1 MSPVA
6 FFANLQAALERRRQ
20 TGMEKAR
27 KEGFE
32 LLLLG
37 CAAFLLIGIAW
48 GVLTSHPTVDFRPG
62 YWSARTLLNGGDPYK
77 PEDVLRTYH
86 TDGGDR
92 AGDPAADL
100 VPIAHGQYPPSEFV
114 FAVPFAALP
123 FAVSQV
129 LWTAL
134 IAGVVILAACLM
146 WSVCAPHA
154 PLAAGCLLG
163 VFLINS
169 PSMMVFANPG
179 SIAVCLCAIGVWCIL
194 RDRFVSAGVICLA
207 ASLAIKP
214 HDVGL
219 VWLYFV
225 LAGKPY
231 RKRALFALVVAAAIS
246 LPAFLWISHV
256 SPHWFSEMMANV
268 QASRGRG
275 GLNDPGP
282 SSAGGRGIQ
291 MITDLQAVFSLV
303 QDNPGFYNLASYI
316 VCAPLLL
323 LWAIG
328 AIRSRAPQTGAGA
341 RAWFSLAAI
350 TALTMLPI
358 YHRQYDAKLIL
369 LVAPA
374 FSILLAE
381 GGRMRKYAIWIT
393 AFAFVLNGDFT
404 WLILIHFITK
414 IPNAN
419 LAQFLLV
426 APVPLSLLAI
436 GGFYLWAEM
445 QRAKR
450 PVQDA
455 NVVVPS

>member
-1 MSPVA
+1 
-6 FFANLQAALERRRQ
+6 
-20 TGMEKAR
+20 MEKAR

-48 GVLTSHPTVDFRPG
+48 GALTSHPTVDFRPG
-62 YWSARTLLNGGDPYK
+62 YWSARTLLDGGDPYK
-77 PEDVLRTYH
+77 PADVLRTYH
-86 TDGGDR
+86 ADGGDR
-92 AGDPAADL
+92 TGDPAADL
-100 VPIAHGQYPPSEFV
+100 VPISHGQYPPSEFIV
-114 FAVPFAALP
+114 AVPFAALP

-134 IAGVVILAACLM
+134 IAGVVMLAACLM
-146 WSVCAPHA
+146 WNEGARHA
-154 PLAAGCLLG
+154 PLAAGCLLSI
-163 VFLINS
+163 FLINS

-194 RDRFVSAGVICLA
+194 RDRFVSAGVVCLA

-231 RKRALFALVVAAAIS
+231 RKRALYALVLAVAIS
-246 LPAFLWISHV
+246 LPAFLWVSHV

-291 MITDLQAVFSLV
+291 MITDLQAIFSLI

-316 VCAPLLL
+316 MCAPLLL
-323 LWAIG
+323 LWAIV
-328 AIRSRAPQTGAGA
+328 AIRTRVSQAGAGA
-341 RAWFSLAAI
+341 GAWFSLAAI
-350 TALTMLPI
+350 AALTMLPI

-369 LVAPA
+369 LVVPA
-374 FSILLAE
+374 FCILLAK
-381 GGRMRKYAIWIT
+381 GGRTRKYAIWIT
-393 AFAFVLNGDFT
+393 AIAFVLNGDFT

-414 IPNAN
+414 IPNTN

-426 APVPLSLLAI
+426 APVPLSLLAM
-436 GGFYLWAEM
+436 GSFYLWADWRCTKEPA
-445 QRAKR
+445 QPA
-450 PVQDA
+450 PVTTA
-455 NVVVPS
+455 G